1 MPQIIENF
9 FENNIFTFQ
18 SYGCDCVEDIEHTV
32 PGMPPIKTYKF
43 QSDTEKPLL
52 FGYRAKTGLSRIAAN
67 GTTEEDNI
75 LGSLIALSTKK
86 PSDLYSFFK
95 RNGFLFPVSSSEYE
109 RIDRCSIAL

>member
-43 QSDTEKPLL
+43 QSDTENRYSL
-52 FGYRAKTGLSRIAAN
+52 A
-67 GTTEEDNI
+67 TEP
-75 LGSLIALSTKK
+75 K
-86 PSDLYSFFK
+86 
-95 RNGFLFPVSSSEYE
+95 PVSPELLLTVLPKKIIYW
-109 RIDRCSIAL
+109 DH

>member
-52 FGYRAKTGLSRIAAN
+52 FGYRAKTVSPELLL
-67 GTTEEDNI
+67 TV
-75 LGSLIALSTKK
+75 LPKK
-86 PSDLYSFFK
+86 IIYWDH
-95 RNGFLFPVSSSEYE
+95 
-109 RIDRCSIAL
+109 